1 MDWWHIP
8 ALVTLAVLAAMV
20 WPSRRAYNILS
31 GVVSLVL
38 GLFGVI
44 VVLSVWL
51 IAALM
56 R

>member
-1 MDWWHIP
+1 MLTG
-8 ALVTLAVLAAMV
+8 A
-20 WPSRRAYNILS
+20 
-31 GVVSLVL
+31 VSLVL

-51 IAALM
+51 IAALL